1 MKSPGFIYFIL
12 MVTLILS
19 VSSAASENPV
29 QTLYM
34 IEKSYLTA
42 DTNPYFIGDN
52 YALVIRDDIPSG
64 VAYTAILPDQPGD
77 YYVMLVKS
85 PDDLKPLE
93 DSVPYA
99 VIGNDAIFR
108 TDSEGAKL
116 LPLYGWGLTRITVPI
131 RFGEIIP
138 DPRPPLITEYDPDIA
153 DMISSITP
161 STCEALL
168 LEISGFPTR
177 YSYSA
182 YCRDVEQY
190 AYDHFSALG
199 LNVSYFDFSLG
210 GTDMRN
216 VIGELV
222 GTTWPDSIIIIC
234 AHLDCTSEDPYNDS
248 PGAEDN
254 GTGSVVVMEAA
265 RILSQYQTDLT
276 IRFISFTG
284 EEQGLVGSDYYAQHM
299 LDIGENLAAVI
310 NLDMVAYTGPFPRD
324 MHFFSDPQSHWLGEI
339 AAEAMGTYT
348 SSDTITHYQGT
359 PRYGSDHYSFAIR
372 GYPAIQLIDAYPHVG
387 EDWHPYYHT
396 SNDVIDH
403 LDMNLMAEVAQTG
416 TATAAILA
424 RVDFGTQ
431 DIPTLSEWGML
442 IMGLLLLGVGTVA
455 AVRRKRISLS

>member
-1 MKSPGFIYFIL
+1 MKSLRFIYFIL
-12 MVTLILS
+12 LVTLILS
-19 VSSAASENPV
+19 VNSTALESSG

-34 IEKSYLTA
+34 IEKSYLAA

-52 YALVIRDDIPSG
+52 YALVIRDDVPSG
-64 VAYTAILPDQPGD
+64 VSYTAILPDQAGD
-77 YYVMLVKS
+77 YYIMLVKS
-85 PDDLKPLE
+85 PDDLEPLE
-93 DSVPYA
+93 DSVPYV

-131 RFGEIIP
+131 RYDRMIP
-138 DPRPPLITEYDPDIA
+138 VPGPPLITEYDPDIA

-199 LNVSYFDFSLG
+199 LNVSYFNFSLG
-210 GTDMRN
+210 DTAMRN
-216 VIGELV
+216 VIGEMV

-234 AHLDCTSEDPYNDS
+234 AHLDCTSEDPYNNA

-254 GTGSVVVMEAA
+254 GSGSVVVMEAA

-310 NLDMVAYTGPFPRD
+310 NLDMVAYTGPFPMD

-348 SSDTITHYQGT
+348 SSDTITHYQCT

-403 LDMNLMAEVAQTG
+403 LEMNLLAEVAQTG

-455 AVRRKRISLS
+455 VVRPKRISIS